1 MDENIVK
8 FQEKLKDLA
17 KLGKKKKSI
26 LEVQE
31 INDFFHDM
39 ELSPEQMEKDSPN
52 HPGFKARTDGTII
65 GKRGRPM
72 KGHID
77 RCGYKEVLLSENGRT
92 NNARVHRLIAE
103 TFIPNPDNLRDVNHK
118 DGNKLNNDIS
128 NLEWVSHSEN
138 VKHSYNNGLQ
148 NKVRNKHGTYNVLSN
163 DDKQTISSLHKDG
176 LLDREIAEKIGCSR
190 ELVSRKIREEGLR

>member
-1 MDENIVK
+1 MI
-8 FQEKLKDLA
+8 KLEHTVLA
-17 KLGKKKKSI
+17 
-26 LEVQE
+26 
-31 INDFFHDM
+31 
-39 ELSPEQMEKDSPN
+39 SPEQMEKDIPN

-72 KGHID
+72 QGHID

-148 NKVRNKHGTYNVLSN
+148 NKVRNKHGIYNVLSN
-163 DDKQTISSLHKDG
+163 DDKQTISSRHKDG

-190 ELVSRKIREEGLR
+190 ELVSRKIREEGIR